1 MIQVDGS
8 VQGPFNIVMR
18 TLNPIANNT
27 EYYYFYADLT
37 QQQFSQAKDA
47 IIAYLWAHFALT
59 PWLLAHKVGNLSLI
73 KPLN

>member
-37 QQQFSQAKDA
+37 QQQFSYQAKDA
-47 IIAYLWAHFALT
+47 IIANFYSHFALN
-59 PWLLAHKVGNLSLI
+59 PWLYTHKG
-73 KPLN
+73 PFCH

>member
-37 QQQFSQAKDA
+37 QQQFSYQAKDA
-47 IIAYLWAHFALT
+47 IIANF
-59 PWLLAHKVGNLSLI
+59 
-73 KPLN
+73 

>member
-1 MIQVDGS
+1 MIQEDGS

-47 IIAYLWAHFALT
+47 IIAYLWSHFALT
-59 PWLLAHKVGNLSLI
+59 PWLLAHNLSLI

>member
-18 TLNPIANNT
+18 TLNQIANNT

-47 IIAYLWAHFALT
+47 IIAYL
-59 PWLLAHKVGNLSLI
+59 
-73 KPLN
+73 